1 MMIKNRLLLTGVTGF
16 LGSHLT
22 KSLLSLGC
30 EIVAI
35 KRKSSSL
42 HRVES
47 LHKDIIFFD
56 DEIDFDVL
64 FKKCGKIDA
73 IIHTATCYGRNGESV
88 TEIFEA
94 NTEFPLRL
102 LDAGNRAGVG
112 LFINTDTILDK
123 YLNLYALSKNQLL
136 QWGRFFAM
144 HEKIRFINI
153 RLEHF
158 YGADDEAT
166 KFSAYVFNSCLSNLP
181 ELKLTKGAQKR
192 DFIHIDDVVSAYVT
206 ILEKVGGFDVTDSSR
221 VSQKFTSELNFP
233 PYFSEFDVGSG
244 QSVSIKEFVE
254 TVHRLTGSKTNL
266 EFGSL
271 PYRDGEVMFSE
282 ADITGLVALGWKCH
296 YDIETGLKKVVDEMK
311 RL

>member
-1 MMIKNRLLLTGVTGF
+1 MIKRRVLLTGVTGF

-35 KRKSSSL
+35 KRKSSSM

-47 LHKDIIFFD
+47 LLNDIIFFD
-56 DEIDFDVL
+56 DEVDFDLL

-102 LDAGNRAGVG
+102 LDAGNRAGVS

-136 QWGRFFAM
+136 QWGRFFAL

-158 YGADDEAT
+158 YGPDDDAT
-166 KFSAYVFNSCLSNLP
+166 KFSAYVMNSCLLNVP

-206 ILEKVGGFDVTDSSR
+206 ILDKVGDFDLTDSDR
-221 VSQKFTSELNFP
+221 FRQRLAPDLNLP
-233 PYFSEFDVGSG
+233 PFFSEFDLGSG

-254 TVHRLTGSKTNL
+254 TIHRLTESSTNL
-266 EFGSL
+266 AFGAL
-271 PYRDGEVMFSE
+271 PYRDGEVMFSV
-282 ADITGLVALGWKCH
+282 ADITGLLALGWKCRN
-296 YDIETGLKKVVDEMK
+296 DIEVGLKKVLHEMK